1 MAIFAMGW
9 RKPDN
14 IAGSSAQAIM
24 VGFFVATGGL
34 LFGYDTGSVNGILA
48 MESFLYQFAGD
59 GSVQRTPDST
69 PPPLPVSQQ
78 AIIVAMLSVGT
89 VVGALLAAP
98 SGDYFGRRRSMIA
111 SVGVFVFGAIFQ
123 ICSTNIPTLLVGRF
137 FAGVG
142 VGTISV
148 LVPLYQSEMAPKWIR
163 GTLVCAYQLFI
174 TIGLLAA
181 SIVNILT
188 YKLNGSA
195 AYRIPMG
202 LQLTWACVLTLG
214 LLVLPETPRYL
225 VKRGQKEAAALSLSR
240 LRRLDIT
247 HPALIEELAEI
258 IANHEYELALGPDTY
273 RDAFFGSPH
282 LGRRTL
288 TGCILQTL
296 QQLTGINFIM
306 YYGTSF
312 FRQAGLG
319 NAFTVSLIINVVNSV
334 STIPGLFVVE
344 SWGRRNLLMIGA
356 AGMAVSQLIVASF
369 ATAAPSDMAQTSMQ
383 ILVIF
388 VAIYIFFFAAS
399 WGPVAWVVTSEIYPL
414 KVRAK
419 SMSMSTAANW
429 ILNFAIAYGSPFLA
443 GDGQGSAQLGS
454 RVFFVWGSFC
464 IVAIAFVYFMVYE
477 TSKISLEQIDEMYER
492 VPKAW
497 QSKSFEPSWSFQQMR
512 DFGFSESGIPPEEM
526 TDDANGSQTGHGGD
540 DHGDAPPQYTPH
552 AAAGGPTSMAA
563 NTASMQPN
571 IPATPVPAYRQN
583 NPHRRPPPNTPAPTA
598 TERSDTI
605 STSTSSTTAVSSS
618 SSSDA
623 DKMLATMAHVDL
635 SY

>member
-1 MAIFAMGW
+1 MGW
-9 RKPDN
+9 RRPDN

-34 LFGYDTGSVNGILA
+34 LFGYDTGTINGILA
-48 MESFLYQFAGD
+48 MDSFLYQFAVG
-59 GSVQRTPDST
+59 GSVERTPTST

-78 AIIVAMLSVGT
+78 AIIIGMLSIGT
-89 VVGALLAAP
+89 VLGSLLAAP
-98 SGDYFGRRRSMIA
+98 TGDYFGRRKSLIA

-188 YKLNGSA
+188 YKINGAA

-202 LQLTWACVLTLG
+202 LQLTWACVLSLG

-247 HPALIEELAEI
+247 HPALLEELAEM

-288 TGCILQTL
+288 TGCILQIL
-296 QQLTGINFIM
+296 QQLTGVNFIM

-312 FRQAGLG
+312 FRQAGIG
-319 NAFTVSLIINVVNSV
+319 NAFTVSLIISIVNSV

-356 AGMAVSQLIVASF
+356 AGMGVSQLLIASF

-429 ILNFAIAYGSPFLA
+429 VLNFGIAYGSPFMA
-443 GDGQGSAQLGS
+443 GEGKGSAQLGA

-464 IVAIAFVYFMVYE
+464 IVAIFFVYFMVYE

-512 DFGFSESGIPPEEM
+512 DFGFSESGIPPEELS
-526 TDDANGSQTGHGGD
+526 DDPNGSQTGNDSD
-540 DHGDAPPQYTPH
+540 DNSDVPPVYTPH
-552 AAAGGPTSMAA
+552 AASGGATSTGM
-563 NTASMQPN
+563 NTASISHN
-571 IPATPVPAYRQN
+571 TPATPVAAYRQN
-583 NPHRRPPPNTPAPTA
+583 NPRRPPPNTLTPTA
-598 TERSDTI
+598 TARSDTI
-605 STSTSSTTAVSSS
+605 STSTSSTTAISSSS

-623 DKMLATMAHVDL
+623 DNKMLASMAHVDL